1 MTKPG
6 LLYAALIS
14 VAVAAAI
21 TIIFG
26 LYRSGSTSISAWPGL
41 FKPGPLSAK
50 HAFLGDKCE
59 SCHTPMRGVEA
70 TTCIACHATATAN
83 LAKQSTAF
91 HAGIQDCRGC
101 HVEHEAANRPT
112 RMDHAA
118 LLRIGGHLTAG
129 SAGHPGASRQ
139 MVEDMIAFLGMRMS
153 RPAEKSNLNCAT
165 CHSVRDP
172 HRELFGREC
181 AGCHETTTW
190 RVAGF
195 LHPSP
200 TSRDCAQ
207 CHQAPP
213 SHYMMHFEMVSKSVA
228 RQEHAD
234 VRQCYLC
241 HQTSSFNE
249 IKGAGWYKH
258 H

>member
-1 MTKPG
+1 MKKLG

-14 VAVAAAI
+14 LAVAAAI
-21 TIIFG
+21 TVILG
-26 LYRSGSTSISAWPGL
+26 LYRSGSTSVSAWPVL
-41 FKPGPLSAK
+41 FKPGSLSAK
-50 HAFLGDKCE
+50 HAFLGDRCE
-59 SCHTPMRGVEA
+59 SCHTPLRGVEA
-70 TTCIACHATATAN
+70 TSCIACHSTAAVN

-91 HAGIQDCRGC
+91 HASIQDCRGC
-101 HVEHEAANRPT
+101 HVEHQAASRPI

-118 LLRIGGHLTAG
+118 LLHIGSH
-129 SAGHPGASRQ
+129 SMESSPSRPPVSRQ
-139 MVEDMIAFLGMRMS
+139 MVEDMAAFLGMRMS
-153 RPAEKSNLNCAT
+153 RQAENVNLNCAT
-165 CHSVRDP
+165 CHSTRDP
-172 HRELFGREC
+172 HRELFGRQC
-181 AGCHETTTW
+181 SGCHETTTW

-228 RQEHAD
+228 RQEHAN
-234 VRQCYLC
+234 VNQCYLC